1 LGEELKYKFYFRKTS
16 FKKDI
21 KNAQNLLNLVNLYK
35 PRNFLEVGV
44 LEGVTSRNICE
55 LLYKFYSDNFKYI
68 GIDLFGIDKDE
79 NNKKEFTPLSNKYS
93 NPLKHIYFNY
103 ILKEN
108 PNSINSVE
116 NLLKKFQKS
125 VFLHKGYSDEILRR
139 INIAE
144 IDFVFLDGGHSYT
157 TVKNDLKILLNNMK
171 KKSII
176 LCDDYNIT
184 HYGVKKAVDEFRDN
198 YHFED
203 MGRFAFIKV

>member
-1 LGEELKYKFYFRKTS
+1 MGEELKYKFYFRKTS